1 MQKNHLFDAE
11 RPFVAGLGSHHYA
24 CRETRNANGLGV
36 LEVFR
41 KRMEEGGL
49 DMTAKFTRRR
59 LSRPAAKVL
68 ARPRELFGESLPEL
82 LLLVAVVAAVV
93 SAVLGLDGVA

>member
-1 MQKNHLFDAE
+1 MATKLA
-11 RPFVAGLGSHHYA
+11 A
-24 CRETRNANGLGV
+24 
-36 LEVFR
+36 R
-41 KRMEEGGL
+41 K
-49 DMTAKFTRRR
+49 

-82 LLLVAVVAAVV
+82 LLLVAVVVAVV